1 MEIVTAQVGS
11 AQQLTPR
18 EITRDLIAVMEM
30 MRRDSS
36 ITFSDIIHKRD
47 FVVSHQQSNPDELT
61 PQNEIVDDDSS
72 FAGFTL

>member
-1 MEIVTAQVGS
+1 MEVVTAQIGS

-30 MRRDSS
+30 MRRDSA
-36 ITFSDIIHKRD
+36 ITFADIIYKRD
-47 FVVSHQQSNPDELT
+47 FVASQQQENPDELT
-61 PQNEIVDDDSS
+61 PQNEIIDDDAA